1 MDRAQLTRLPLLSRC
16 PSLGGVLA
24 VPAALLALASA
35 AHATAPQDGRSREEI
50 WYAPTAEDW
59 AKPCLI
65 TWQRSWDDAVALAL
79 RTGRPL
85 MIAVN
90 MDGEIASE
98 HYAGIRYRQPEIGK
112 LFEPY
117 VSVIAS
123 VYRHTPRDHDEE
135 GNRIPCPRF
144 GGVTCGEHIAIEP
157 LLHDQY
163 FEETRVAPRHIMVEL
178 DKQEVYDVYYAFDT
192 ESVFERITT
201 GITERVLEPY
211 PEPEGDRS
219 LDERIASTDSA
230 DRVFV
235 ETLYAKGDRAARKDL
250 LQRAE
255 ALGSKAPL
263 QILRQ
268 ALFGLDSELASIARR
283 TLAASENPAAID
295 LIMEALKVPMPAD
308 ERLLLVA
315 SLDRLGDLDPRG
327 KTLAV
332 VQRGLGSGSE
342 TVDPSRWKGSGRTA
356 PVAKERGAVESRLE
370 YAAARLASLPDPE
383 AELEFAEAMLA
394 LAVDPRAAISPM
406 AAGAQAG
413 RLQELRF
420 RDALDAALRAEE
432 AGASGWRLDAA
443 ISLARWYLGDPV
455 RAQERAA
462 RAVKALPAGTET
474 WNAMAVLSLFAK
486 GRRDSI
492 EAASKAGQDFPPE
505 WVSDVHA
512 AYTVLGRHPEASDAH
527 VLQHH
532 DFLKGLGADG
542 PALEALES
550 GLDRFPA
557 SPELHG
563 RLRMALL
570 KEGGPLRLEEHYQR
584 LLTAE
589 SPRPHTDWYGAHA
602 ARIAAEV
609 WRFTPA
615 PESADAAYTQ
625 AWAAYERA
633 EALYA
638 AWEDANPEQSDSG
651 LHYRVLCIAGRARL
665 ANEKNERGAAVDLIL
680 EAFRL
685 RPLSAATRDG
695 VGMSP
700 VAAAF
705 TIRRAAVGEDRLDL
719 AKRLDE
725 GLDALEALDPT
736 LLDLPLNERGGGA
749 GRRRRR

>member
-1 MDRAQLTRLPLLSRC
+1 MDHRTRTGWIDGVATAA
-16 PSLGGVLA
+16 LGLGL
-24 VPAALLALASA
+24 LLALTAGPASA
-35 AHATAPQDGRSREEI
+35 QDGRSREEI

-65 TWQRSWDDAVALAL
+65 TWQRTWDDAVALAL

-98 HYAGIRYRQPEIGK
+98 HYAGVRYRQPDIGK

-123 VYRHTPRDHDEE
+123 VYRHTPRDHDDD

-163 FEETRVAPRHIMVEL
+163 FDETRVAPRHIMVEL

-192 ESVFERITT
+192 ESVFERITS
-201 GITERVLEPY
+201 GITERVLQPY
-211 PEPEGDRS
+211 PEPEGDRT
-219 LDERIASTDSA
+219 LEERIASTDA
-230 DRVFV
+230 TDRIYV
-235 ETLYAKGDRAARKDL
+235 ETLYREGDRKARKDL

-255 ALGSKAPL
+255 SLGSKAPL

-268 ALFGLDSELASIARR
+268 ALFGLDTELATIARR
-283 TLAASENPAAID
+283 TLAASDNPAAID

-308 ERLLLVA
+308 DRLLLVSA
-315 SLDRLGDLDPRG
+315 LDRLGDIDPRG

-332 VQRGLGSGSE
+332 VQRGLGNGSTAVDASGWSGS
-342 TVDPSRWKGSGRTA
+342 TRRAAGP
-356 PVAKERGAVESRLE
+356 ERGAVESRVE
-370 YAAARLASLPDPE
+370 YAAARLSGASSAD

-394 LAVDPRAAISPM
+394 LAVDPRATISPR
-406 AAGAQAG
+406 ASGVQAG
-413 RLQELRF
+413 KLARLRF
-420 RDALDAALRAEE
+420 QDALDAALRAEE

-443 ISLARWYLGDPV
+443 VSLARWYLGDPV

-462 RAVKALPAGTET
+462 RAVQALPGGTET

-486 GRRDSI
+486 GRREAI
-492 EAASKAGQDFPPE
+492 EAASKNGVEFPPE
-505 WVSDVHA
+505 WVADVHA
-512 AYTVLGRHPEASDAH
+512 AYTVLGRHPEASDQH

-532 DFLKGLGADG
+532 DFLRGLGADG

-550 GLDRFPA
+550 GLTRFPA
-557 SPELHG
+557 SAELHG

-570 KEGGPLRLEEHYQR
+570 KEGGPLRLEEYYQQA
-584 LLTAE
+584 LE
-589 SPRPHTDWYGAHA
+589 KPQPRAHTDWYGAHA

-625 AWAAYERA
+625 AWAAYARA
-633 EALYA
+633 EELYLQ
-638 AWEDANPEQSDSG
+638 WEQANPETADSG
-651 LHYRVLCIAGRARL
+651 RHYRALCIAGRARL
-665 ANEKNERGAAVDLIL
+665 ASEKNERESAVALIE

-700 VAAAF
+700 VGAAF
-705 TIRRAAVGEDRLDL
+705 MIRRRASEEDRVDLVARIDAALDELAAV
-719 AKRLDE
+719 
-725 GLDALEALDPT
+725 DPT
-736 LLDLPLNERGGGA
+736 LLDIPVNERGPRGDRV
-749 GRRRRR
+749 RRRR